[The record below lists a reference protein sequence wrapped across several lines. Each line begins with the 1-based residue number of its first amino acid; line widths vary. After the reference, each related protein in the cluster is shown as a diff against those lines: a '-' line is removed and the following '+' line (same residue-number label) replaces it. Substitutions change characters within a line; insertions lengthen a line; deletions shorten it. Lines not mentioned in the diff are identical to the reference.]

1 MRNNLARA
9 VVAMSLSAAGL
20 AAQGDPRG
28 APPLPGL
35 AGFVESPTTGP
46 NAPRFAVASI
56 KRNEAGVGGSGGSF
70 GQTLPGGQV
79 RSTNLSLRTL
89 IRTAYGLTMTD
100 QVMGGPSWIDTYGFD
115 VDAKPAE
122 SVTIAQARLML
133 RTLLAERFTLVV
145 RGEPREQPIYALVLA
160 RRDGTLGPQIKR
172 STGACV
178 PFVPGFAR
186 AAGGGDAGA
195 ADSTKPGPQ
204 PQPGQPGR
212 RCGVGPDGDTLK
224 AGSATMTTLISIL
237 TPTVDRPIIDRTGL
251 VGMFDFDLRYAG
263 GGMVLGRGRGAAVS
277 PDSAA
282 EPGGLPSLFTA
293 LPEQLGLR
301 LDAQRGPV
309 DVLVVQSA
317 ELPTEN

>member
-1 MRNNLARA
+1 
-9 VVAMSLSAAGL
+9 MSLSAAGL

-46 NAPRFAVASI
+46 NAPRFAVASV
-56 KRNEAGVGGSGGSF
+56 KHNKAGAGGTGGSF

-79 RSTNLSLRTL
+79 RSTNFTLLML
-89 IRTAYGLTMTD
+89 IRQAYGLTMTD
-100 QVMGGPSWIDTYGFD
+100 QLIGGPSWIETYGFD
-115 VDAKPAE
+115 VDAKPAA
-122 SVTIAQARLML
+122 SVTVTQARLML
-133 RTLLAERFTLVV
+133 RTLLAERFKLVI
-145 RGEPREQPIYALVLA
+145 RREPREQPIYALVLA

-263 GGMVLGRGRGAAVS
+263 GGMLLGRGRGAAVS
-277 PDSAA
+277 PDAPVDPA
-282 EPGGLPSLFTA
+282 GLPSLFTA

-309 DVLVVQSA
+309 DVLAVQSA

>member
-1 MRNNLARA
+1 MRDGLVCAA
-9 VVAMSLSAAGL
+9 VAVSLSALGI

-56 KRNEAGVGGSGGSF
+56 KRNTAGAGGTGGSF

-79 RSTNLSLRTL
+79 RSTNFSLLML
-89 IRTAYGLTMTD
+89 IRQAYGLTMTD
-100 QVMGGPSWIDTYGFD
+100 QVLGGPSWIDTYGFE
-115 VDAKPAE
+115 VDAKPAA
-122 SVTIAQARLML
+122 SVTVAQARLML
-133 RTLLAERFTLVV
+133 RTLLAERFKLVV
-145 RGEPREQPIYALVLA
+145 RREPREQPIYALVLA

-172 STGACV
+172 STGGCV

-186 AAGGGDAGA
+186 SAGGGDAGA
-195 ADSTKPGPQ
+195 VDPTKPGPQ

-212 RCGVGPDGDTLK
+212 RCGVGPDGDTMK

-251 VGMFDFDLRYAG
+251 VGLFDFDLRYAG
-263 GGMVLGRGRGAAVS
+263 AGLLVGRGRGAAVS
-277 PDSAA
+277 PDAPVGTA
-282 EPGGLPSLFTA
+282 NLPSLFTA
-293 LPEQLGLR
+293 LQEQLGLR

-309 DVLVVQSA
+309 DVLAVQSA